1 MFEMADNIDQA
12 PIVDEM
18 VTEHEVVPE
27 VPSAVDT
34 TEMSVPW
41 TIRSLGVSWD
51 AVHASLNTLVYM
63 LLGGSALVTLWFAC
77 KSPSEMTAFHWHIVF
92 CMIGYQLLMPHGLL
106 CLQSFS
112 WSSPLTFSQR
122 RRAHWLLSL
131 VGSILALIGS
141 ALMGARKTDNSYSL
155 HGKFAIAALVFTIV
169 SLAKG
174 VLALYPRLFRRYNAF
189 YSIKISHSLLG
200 TTAFILSSGSLS
212 YGYLKHSFT
221 GWATVQFSYTMVSLT
236 CISTLLVIL
245 APTYKLSRKLFNIV
259 KRKFF

>member
-1 MFEMADNIDQA
+1 MADNIDQA

-51 AVHASLNTLVYM
+51 AVHASLNTL
-63 LLGGSALVTLWFAC
+63 
-77 KSPSEMTAFHWHIVF
+77 
-92 CMIGYQLLMPHGLL
+92 YQLLMPHGLL

-200 TTAFILSSGSLS
+200 TTAFILSSVSLS

-259 KRKFF
+259 QRKFF